1 MNSSILMTKR
11 PLTLSKRQ
19 AGHLKDCSM
28 PALTR
33 RRAMTRRSQWAGV
46 GQSRREE
53 TAECTAVVSVA
64 YAAMGI

>member
-1 MNSSILMTKR
+1 
-11 PLTLSKRQ
+11 
-19 AGHLKDCSM
+19 M

-33 RRAMTRRSQWAGV
+33 RRVMIRRSQWAGV

-53 TAECTAVVSVA
+53 TAECAAVVSAA